1 MPAEKKLKNDILLVL
16 ALLILAGGV
25 WLFLRLT
32 RQEGAEAIVTVDGVE
47 AARLPLDTDTVRT
60 FETGAFSN
68 TVVVENGCVYV
79 SEANCPDLIC
89 VHQGAVR
96 YDGETIVC
104 LPHKLIVTVTG
115 GEWSGLDAATW

>member
-1 MPAEKKLKNDILLVL
+1 MPAEKKLKNDILLIL

-25 WLFLRLT
+25 WIFLRLT
-32 RQEGAEAIVTVDGVE
+32 RQEGAEAIVTIDGVE
-47 AARLPLDTDTVRT
+47 TARLPLDTDTVRT